1 MVRGEFSSCNANQE
15 EECAGNSDGAK
26 GAGTCALLLSR
37 SLCCERGVSRQSQR
51 VGRFMLL
58 SSVLNAEV
66 ERYASV
72 VSAENTNEG
81 VYNQK

>member
-1 MVRGEFSSCNANQE
+1 M
-15 EECAGNSDGAK
+15 AGKSDEAK
-26 GAGTCALLLSR
+26 GAGTGALLLSR
-37 SLCCERGVSRQSQR
+37 SLHCERGVSRQSQR
-51 VGRFMLL
+51 VRRFVFL

-66 ERYASV
+66 KRHASV

>member
-1 MVRGEFSSCNANQE
+1 MNV
-15 EECAGNSDGAK
+15 AGKSDGAK
-26 GAGTCALLLSR
+26 GAGTGALLLSS
-37 SLCCERGVSRQSQR
+37 SLRRERGVSRQSQR
-51 VGRFMLL
+51 GGRFMLL

-66 ERYASV
+66 KRYASV